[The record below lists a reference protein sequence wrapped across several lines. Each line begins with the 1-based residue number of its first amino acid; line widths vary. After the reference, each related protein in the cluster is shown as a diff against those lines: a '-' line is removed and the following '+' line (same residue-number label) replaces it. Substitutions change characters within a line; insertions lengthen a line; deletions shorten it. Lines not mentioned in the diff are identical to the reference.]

1 MGKLLNARGG
11 GMLTVFTPVY
21 NRRKL
26 LKRVYE
32 SLLCQTDRDFVWLIV
47 DDGSSDGTGEQ
58 VHEWMGEK
66 RISIRYIYQEN
77 GGKMRAH
84 NTGVKNCETE
94 LFVCLD
100 SDDFFAEDAVASVK
114 RLWKAKGSETYAG
127 IIAHKGE
134 SRERVLYGQEFP
146 KVETSTL
153 RALYK
158 GGFAGETTLVFR
170 TDILKQFL
178 FPEIPGE
185 KYVPEDFIYDKID
198 SRYIMLVLPEILT
211 VCEIVSQGYTDQA
224 PKLRREN
231 PMGWYLYYEQR
242 AQLEEMSVLKIK
254 YISHL
259 IRFSGELGKSIWDL
273 PLSKGLILLGIP
285 GAVLL
290 RMAGKM

>member
-1 MGKLLNARGG
+1 
-11 GMLTVFTPVY
+11 
-21 NRRKL
+21 
-26 LKRVYE
+26 
-32 SLLCQTDRDFVWLIV
+32 
-47 DDGSSDGTGEQ
+47 
-58 VHEWMGEK
+58 
-66 RISIRYIYQEN
+66 
-77 GGKMRAH
+77 MRAH